1 MTSTSGVV
9 AIQKKT
15 RAAAAPEHFATLQ
28 PAQKTE
34 FKLQTQ
40 RRNHTPI
47 LDNTQLLPR
56 LIRELH
62 HHPTGIREISLPQTP
77 PRPQTIA
84 TRI

>member
-40 RRNHTPI
+40 RRNHA
-47 LDNTQLLPR
+47 DSRQ
-56 LIRELH
+56 
-62 HHPTGIREISLPQTP
+62 HPTSSSPDS
-77 PRPQTIA
+77 
-84 TRI
+84 